1 MLMQKLPKI
10 HLIVG
15 TILSVCALVGAGMTM
30 YTHFAKEMRV
40 QLLECR
46 VINSVIV
53 LTKNIKRNDLKSE
66 RMSIRD
72 RLDDELI
79 SELDKVNYEDRIVDL
94 TGEISAIGTSIQQIK
109 DEKCVE

>member
-1 MLMQKLPKI
+1 
-10 HLIVG
+10 
-15 TILSVCALVGAGMTM
+15 
-30 YTHFAKEMRV
+30 
-40 QLLECR
+40 
-46 VINSVIV
+46 
-53 LTKNIKRNDLKSE
+53 
-66 RMSIRD
+66 MSIRD